1 LHGSD
6 AGKLRDPRVPRI
18 PPTVALVCWAAGALV
33 FAFLPQGSGAKPV
46 IATVFS
52 LSAAAFA
59 SVLLLRA
66 APRVQGHERAF
77 LRLMGAGMVFRLA
90 GNSMWSASQLLG
102 FHIDTLIAP
111 QDIAYA
117 ISYPLLVGA
126 MLHLVALAT
135 RRITLV
141 SALDAG
147 AVMLSVGTLSW
158 FFVLG
163 PAAAGAGLG
172 SVRDAVVALSQ
183 PVCDA
188 ALLFLG
194 LVVASSPVKPR
205 LSILLNGG
213 FIALLL
219 ADGAY
224 LGLRSAGPYQSGN
237 WPEMLW
243 ALGMILLG
251 LTSTVSPE
259 VPAGLEFRRIEPWR
273 VIVYWLGP
281 LSPPVHF
288 TILLIWGV
296 LNPPLPAY
304 VLAGC
309 AMLLVYMAVRIGLIS
324 RVSSNLGQE
333 REESARQKEQGR
345 LLYEL
350 HDTVK
355 QDVHGISLTLRS
367 ALDAERRGNSE
378 EARGMFERALA
389 ASRET
394 EFQISRPYDELEAQ
408 RKESTPGATNFLRQR
423 LQKFE
428 EYFGVKTHDD
438 LQAALEVL
446 NPAETAALRRMAIEA
461 FWNVAKHSH
470 ANNMYLESRQV
481 GSVLIVRIRDDG
493 LGFDT
498 NDPRPGLGLQYMRQR
513 TREVGADLDVISAPG
528 RGTSV
533 QLRFQKHQKIP
544 HPKQGVYGDSRNG

>member
-1 LHGSD
+1 MQGSD

-18 PPTVALVCWAAGALV
+18 PPTVALICWAAGALV

-46 IATVFS
+46 LATVFS

-66 APRVQGHERAF
+66 APRARGHERAF

-102 FHIDTLIAP
+102 FRIDTLVAP

-117 ISYPLLVGA
+117 ISYPLLVVA

-158 FFVLG
+158 YFVLG
-163 PAAAGAGLG
+163 PAAAEAGLG

-194 LVVASSPVKPR
+194 LVVASSPIRPR
-205 LSILLNGG
+205 FSTLLNGG

-259 VPAGLEFRRIEPWR
+259 VPADLEVRRIEPWR

-288 TILLIWGV
+288 TILLLWGA

-309 AMLLVYMAVRIGLIS
+309 ALLLVHMALRIGLVS
-324 RVSSNLGQE
+324 RVSSSLGLE

-367 ALDAERRGNSE
+367 ALDTERRGDRE

-389 ASRET
+389 ASREA
-394 EFQISRPYDELEAQ
+394 EFQISRPYDELQAL
-408 RKESTPGATNFLRQR
+408 RGESTPGATDFLRQR

-438 LQAALEVL
+438 FQAALEVL
-446 NPAETAALRRMAIEA
+446 NPAETAALRRVAVEA

-481 GSVLIVRIRDDG
+481 SSVLIVRIRDDG
-493 LGFDT
+493 RGFDT
-498 NDPRPGLGLQYMRQR
+498 KDPHPGLGLQYMRQR
-513 TREVGADLDVISAPG
+513 TREVGADLDVISTPG
-528 RGTSV
+528 RGTAV
-533 QLRFQKHQKIP
+533 QLRFRKHHKPSQ
-544 HPKQGVYGDSRNG
+544 QGP